1 MRTLVYARVFSYS
14 KRIRPDKIQIKISAA
29 LLFVFLNYLSFKK
42 NQRKFFFGSPLIFI
56 FLFFQN
62 FLCNFYSYRFG
73 LTIFGV

>member
-42 NQRKFFFGSPLIFI
+42 IRGNSFSDL
-56 FLFFQN
+56 L
-62 FLCNFYSYRFG
+62 
-73 LTIFGV
+73 